1 MKWSIRLYFPPM
13 RLPPLRLVL
22 CLLAALP
29 ASAQEPKD
37 MAEEV
42 SRDDRTVEIFRY
54 TCGNTLGRREVT
66 LFANGTVRL
75 REGEIGK
82 EALGLFELKPEQLQG
97 ALHRI
102 QEPDLSEVEH
112 RDKSVE
118 GDWIDRCELLLQ
130 RPGESLRIY
139 RFGRFDSLP
148 LNLSHIVHVAEDL
161 GGKVRDLK
169 KTEDELPPDYEPRP
183 GDVLRRSDGQL
194 YRIITFTSDKR
205 GVELEGVDTP
215 ITLIVLRDRM
225 RREFVELVER
235 PER

>member
-1 MKWSIRLYFPPM
+1 M
-13 RLPPLRLVL
+13 RPLFAGLAL
-22 CLLAALP
+22 CLFAVLP
-29 ASAQEPKD
+29 SVAQDVPED
-37 MAEEV
+37 LSQDE
-42 SRDDRTVEIFRY
+42 RTIEIFRY
-54 TCGNTLGRREVT
+54 TCGNNLGRREIT

-75 REGEIGK
+75 REGELGK

-102 QEPDLSEVEH
+102 QELDLSEVEH

-148 LNLSHIVHVAEDL
+148 LYLSSIVRVAEDL
-161 GGKVRDLK
+161 GGKVRNLK
-169 KTEDELPPDYEPRP
+169 KTEEELPSNYEPRP
-183 GDVLRRSDGQL
+183 GDVLKRSDGQL
-194 YRIITFTSDKR
+194 YRIITFTGDKR

-235 PER
+235 PKR

>member
-1 MKWSIRLYFPPM
+1 M
-13 RLPPLRLVL
+13 RILSGCLAL
-22 CLLAALP
+22 CLLAVLP
-29 ASAQEPKD
+29 AVAQDTPQD
-37 MAEEV
+37 L
-42 SRDDRTVEIFRY
+42 SRDERTIEIFRY
-54 TCGNTLGRREVT
+54 TCGNSLGRREIT

-75 REGEIGK
+75 REGELGK
-82 EALGLFELKPEQLQG
+82 EALGLAELKPEQLQG

-102 QEPDLSEVEH
+102 QELNLSEVEH
-112 RDKSVE
+112 RQRSVE

-130 RPGESLRIY
+130 RPGEPLRIY

-148 LNLSHIVHVAEDL
+148 LNLSHIVRVAEDL

-194 YRIITFTSDKR
+194 YRIITFTGDNR

-235 PER
+235 PRR